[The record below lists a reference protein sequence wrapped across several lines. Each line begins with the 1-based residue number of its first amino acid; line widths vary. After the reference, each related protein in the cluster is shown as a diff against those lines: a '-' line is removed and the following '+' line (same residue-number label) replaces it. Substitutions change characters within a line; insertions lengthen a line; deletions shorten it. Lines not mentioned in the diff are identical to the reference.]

1 MYSQNI
7 LMSISYPRSVDS
19 RNGFTPERSSLIH
32 ASASAGV
39 HCHGYIPVKSTNR
52 RTSRSLAAI
61 VGAFKKRAIWLG
73 SPPIQHP
80 VEHGPQGQD
89 E

>member
-39 HCHGYIPVKSTNR
+39 HCHG
-52 RTSRSLAAI
+52 
-61 VGAFKKRAIWLG
+61 G
-73 SPPIQHP
+73 SVAKIGGSQR
-80 VEHGPQGQD
+80 
-89 E
+89 